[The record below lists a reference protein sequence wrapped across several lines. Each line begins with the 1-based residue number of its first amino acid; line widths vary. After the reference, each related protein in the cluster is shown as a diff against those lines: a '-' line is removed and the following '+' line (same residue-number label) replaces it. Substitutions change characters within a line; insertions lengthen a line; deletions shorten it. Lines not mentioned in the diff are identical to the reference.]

1 MLLLLITTGR
11 GLFGLAPRKK
21 ATIHLATSGHASTE
35 TLAERF
41 REGLLYADNHVLAFN
56 KPCGVLSQADRTG
69 DACVNSLALAYLER
83 ERGTK
88 YAAAVHRLDR
98 PTSGAMLLATT
109 SKAAGRLSAAFADGR
124 VEKTYIAVLCEG
136 QHVLLDRGSA
146 AAVLCLARDARTA
159 SRRSVV
165 ETLSHSPHEL
175 NLAPLHAQAERRGKQ
190 LAALRYKVLAR
201 DASHTLAVVQLL
213 TGRRHQIRAQFAA
226 LGAPVLG
233 DAKYSR
239 TPLPCSSSK
248 TSRDVK
254 GSRAVFTRALALHS
268 ARLVTPHP
276 VSTRA
281 DIDIVAPL
289 PARAWS
295 QHLHVSSKLMRRA
308 DSFLR
313 FLAESSPT
321 WSLIDSTY
329 P

>member
-11 GLFGLAPRKK
+11 GLFGVAPRKS
-21 ATIHLATSGHASTE
+21 ATIHLAASGHVSTE

-41 REGLLYADNHVLAFN
+41 RDGLLYADNHVLAFN
-56 KPCGVLSQADRTG
+56 KPSGVLSQADRTG
-69 DACVNSLALAYLER
+69 DACVNSLALAYLSQ

-98 PTSGAMLLATT
+98 PASGAMLIATT
-109 SKAAGRLSAAFADGR
+109 SKAAARLSAAFADGR
-124 VEKTYIAVLCEG
+124 VEKTYIAVFEG
-136 QHVLLDRGSA
+136 HSILLDRGSA
-146 AAVLCLARDARTA
+146 AAAMGLAGDARTA
-159 SRRSVV
+159 SRRSIV
-165 ETLSHSPHEL
+165 ETLSHGPHEL
-175 NLAPLHAQAERRGKQ
+175 NLAPLRALAERRGRQ

-201 DASHTLAVVQLL
+201 DDFHTLAVVQLL

-239 TPLPCSSSK
+239 ITLPRT
-248 TSRDVK
+248 TSRDAR
-254 GSRAVFTRALALHS
+254 GSHSIPSRALALHS

-276 VSTRA
+276 VATRA
-281 DIDIVAPL
+281 DIDIVAPI

-295 QHLHVSSKLMRRA
+295 QHLRVSSQLMRQA
-308 DSFLR
+308 DSFLT
-313 FLAESSPT
+313 FLAEVSPT
-321 WSLIDSTY
+321 WSLIESKG